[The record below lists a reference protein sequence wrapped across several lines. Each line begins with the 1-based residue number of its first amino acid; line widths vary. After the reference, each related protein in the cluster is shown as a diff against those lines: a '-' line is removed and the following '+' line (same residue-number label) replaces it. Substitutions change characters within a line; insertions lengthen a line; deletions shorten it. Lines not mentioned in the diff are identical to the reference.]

1 MYYVLLKEKNSKN
14 LKHFQ
19 TTIILVFENYSNN
32 NDK

>member
-1 MYYVLLKEKNSKN
+1 MYYVSLKKKSKN

-19 TTIILVFENYSNN
+19 ITNILFFENYSNN